1 MRHAR
6 EHGRSLGGGGP
17 ATSGGGASRGA
28 QQTRGEGRTTG
39 THTIKYIWYKTIE
52 ELLDGS
58 VKEIIN
64 LLEFHQLNGLLG
76 PI

>member
-1 MRHAR
+1 MPGSMGGPWGVVAQPQV
-6 EHGRSLGGGGP
+6 GGGGQV
-17 ATSGGGASRGA
+17 GGRNR
-28 QQTRGEGRTTG
+28 QGEGRTTG